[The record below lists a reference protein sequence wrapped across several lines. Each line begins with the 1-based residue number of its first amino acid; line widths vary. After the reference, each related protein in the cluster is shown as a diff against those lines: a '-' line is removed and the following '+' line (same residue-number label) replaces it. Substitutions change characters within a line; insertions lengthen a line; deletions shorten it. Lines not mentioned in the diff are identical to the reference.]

1 MPSTWYP
8 IWILLIFATSTGVA
22 VFGSTFA
29 LEQVN
34 PLKVHSEV
42 VGLIPLCITS
52 VADQFCVVVHDNG
65 VVWARRFLHLSH
77 SRVA

>member
-8 IWILLIFATSTGVA
+8 IWILLILAISAGVA

-29 LEQVN
+29 PEQVN

-42 VGLIPLCITS
+42 VCLIPLCFHS
-52 VADQFCVVVHDNG
+52 VAD
-65 VVWARRFLHLSH
+65 
-77 SRVA
+77 